1 MMNMDELVYSS
12 KDNEI
17 SKIIG
22 EERGQKVNNIISNI
36 LFFPISLV
44 FTLIFCCLNLFLI
57 PIALVYHT
65 FLLFSLVLSQ

>member
-22 EERGQKVNNIISNI
+22 EERGQKVNNIISARFI
-36 LFFPISLV
+36 DDE
-44 FTLIFCCLNLFLI
+44 
-57 PIALVYHT
+57 
-65 FLLFSLVLSQ
+65 